1 MNDAYCSPLGI
12 PPAILA
18 NMASLSDI
26 KKVLEELPP
35 EELKEVSR
43 LVQALLAQ
51 TPRLPPTT
59 PSVSGYGW
67 AKGLITVP
75 ADFDAPLEDFQEY
88 ME

>member
-1 MNDAYCSPLGI
+1 
-12 PPAILA
+12 
-18 NMASLSDI
+18 MASLSNI
-26 KKVLEELPP
+26 KKELEELPA

-51 TPRLPPTT
+51 SPDVPPSTQT
-59 PSVSGYGW
+59 ASGYGW

>member
-1 MNDAYCSPLGI
+1 MS
-12 PPAILA
+12 
-18 NMASLSDI
+18 SLSDI
-26 KKVLEELPP
+26 KKELEELPP

-43 LVQALLAQ
+43 LVQTLLAQ
-51 TPRLPPTT
+51 TPRLPPMTS
-59 PSVSGYGW
+59 SVSGYGW

>member
-1 MNDAYCSPLGI
+1 
-12 PPAILA
+12 
-18 NMASLSDI
+18 MASLSNI
-26 KKVLEELPP
+26 KKELEVLPP
-35 EELKEVSR
+35 EELKEVAR

-51 TPRLPPTT
+51 SPNMPPLT

-75 ADFDAPLEDFQEY
+75 AGFDAPMEDFQEY

>member
-1 MNDAYCSPLGI
+1 M
-12 PPAILA
+12 A
-18 NMASLSDI
+18 NLSNI
-26 KKVLEELPP
+26 KKELEELPP

-43 LVQALLAQ
+43 LVQVLLSQ
-51 TPRLPPTT
+51 TSSVPTAT
-59 PSVSGYGW
+59 QNVSGYGW